1 MDMGLA
7 ARADRSESKIGRFD
21 AALFRVETPESNMST
36 RSSAAVSLSC
46 SDFRK
51 AAEKYRRRCG
61 ALGCGHP
68 DCRSAVEQPTTNSI
82 LAIH

>member
-51 AAEKYRRRCG
+51 AAEKYRRV
-61 ALGCGHP
+61 AA
-68 DCRSAVEQPTTNSI
+68 RSAAAIQIAAPQLGNPRRI
-82 LAIH
+82 LC